1 MCLTADGGSSSECV
15 SQVELIAVRTEMS
28 AVRAEMASVRSELTA
43 VRSEMERRVD
53 QLHLQLRTVNILKHH
68 DDTSS
73 M

>member
-1 MCLTADGGSSSECV
+1 M

-28 AVRAEMASVRSELTA
+28 AVRAELTA

-53 QLHLQLRTVNILKHH
+53 QLHLQLQTLK
-68 DDTSS
+68 DYDSSLDTSS